1 MARTADEIAAGVLN
15 GEVRSIARAISL
27 IEGEG
32 TLGERCVELLF
43 PKTGNAQVIGVT
55 GAPGAGKSTLVDQ
68 LAIYLSDVKKK
79 KVAVLAVDPSS
90 PFTGGALL
98 GDRIRMSRAAALPGI
113 FIRSMA
119 SRGALGGIAPTT
131 AEAIF
136 TLDAAGF
143 DYILV
148 ETVGVGQGEVEI
160 IRVADTVLVV
170 MVPGMGD
177 SVQVFKAGIME
188 IADLFVINKADL
200 PGADRLEKEII
211 TLQGL
216 NPPGAHRAAVVRTI
230 ATTGDGTERVEAA
243 IEQHRSLQTA
253 SGARDARR
261 EGFLRQTLERV
272 IAEESV
278 RGSLDR
284 ARNAGTLEPALDAL
298 RRRSSAP
305 RTIAR
310 ALMSGS

>member
-1 MARTADEIAAGVLN
+1 MIPTAEQIAAGVLSGN
-15 GEVRSIARAISL
+15 IRSIARAISL

-32 TLGERCVELLF
+32 SLGERCVELLF
-43 PKTGNAQVIGVT
+43 PESGKAQVIGVT

-68 LAIYLSDVKKK
+68 LAIHLTEQTKKR
-79 KVAVLAVDPSS
+79 VAILAVDPSS

-98 GDRIRMSRAAALPGI
+98 GDRIRMSRAAAHPGI

-216 NPPGAHRAAVVRTI
+216 NPPGHPHAPVVRTI
-230 ATTGDGTERVEAA
+230 ATSGQGTAELETA
-243 IEQHRSLQTA
+243 IEQHRTSQAA
-253 SGARDARR
+253 SGGREKRR
-261 EGFLRQTLERV
+261 EGFLRQTLERM

-278 RGSLDR
+278 RSCFEAAAAKGV
-284 ARNAGTLEPALDAL
+284 LEPAIDEL
-298 RRRSSAP
+298 RTRKSAP
-305 RTIAR
+305 RVVAR
-310 ALMSGS
+310 RLRGA